1 MPIVLIVMRMCPP
14 LFASLV
20 GVGPANERHRPSR
33 ADDRIDAIRTSMRP
47 DFPASPRQRY
57 GGAPDECCEYR
68 SEEHTSELQSLMR
81 ISYAV
86 FCLKKKI
93 KSSRHQYDIDRKPYK
108 KQ

>member
-1 MPIVLIVMRMCPP
+1 MAKPSAIAMNAGMPIVLIVMRMCPP

-57 GGAPDECCEYR
+57 GGR

-81 ISYAV
+81 NSYAV
-86 FCLKKKI
+86 FCLKKNTRTHNMYN
-93 KSSRHQYDIDRKPYK
+93 SYQT
-108 KQ
+108 

>member
-1 MPIVLIVMRMCPP
+1 MAKPSAIAMNAGMPIVLVVMRMCPP

-57 GGAPDECCEYR
+57 GGAPAECFE
-68 SEEHTSELQSLMR
+68 S
-81 ISYAV
+81 AV
-86 FCLKKKI
+86 PVIGALLVFLSQTLCPKI
-93 KSSRHQYDIDRKPYK
+93 EAAYP
-108 KQ
+108 